1 MKGKEMIE
9 IVLISSGCLGI
20 GIALGVF
27 LFKKRAENRLTE
39 IETKAQRILS
49 EAEKEAN
56 NIRKD
61 AALQAKDILFQTK
74 LEFEKETKEKKE
86 QLHVLEKRL
95 LHKEETLDRK
105 MEQVERRDARLL
117 EKEKSL
123 ERMELDLKKKGQE
136 YDRLIEEQQ
145 KRLEEI
151 AGISKEEAKSILISS
166 LEEEAKQ
173 EASKLIR
180 RIESEAKEIAD
191 RKAQEIIALAI
202 KRFSGEYVAENT
214 VSVVTLPNEEM
225 KGRII
230 GREGRNIRA
239 IEAATGVDII
249 IDDTPEAVILSAF
262 NPIRR
267 EVARISLQR
276 LIEDGRI
283 HPGRIEE
290 VVAKVDKEIEASIKE
305 AGEQAA
311 FDVGVHGIHQELIK
325 LLGKLK
331 YRSSYAQNVL
341 RHSKEVSFL
350 CGIMAAELGL
360 NVKQAKRAG
369 LLHDIGK
376 AVDHEVEGPHA
387 LIGADLAKKYGEPP
401 QIVHAIAAHHE
412 DVPPDSVLA
421 VLVQAADTL
430 SGARPGAR
438 QETYESYVK
447 RLEDLERIAMSFHGV
462 TKSYAVQ
469 AGRELRIMVESR
481 LVDDNEAYMLCKEIA
496 KRIEK
501 ELTYPGQIKVT
512 VIRETRAVD
521 YAR

>member
-1 MKGKEMIE
+1 MFE
-9 IVLISSGCLGI
+9 IVLISFVSLGI
-20 GIALGVF
+20 GIGIGVF
-27 LFKKRAENRLTE
+27 FFKRKAERRLQE
-39 IETKAQRILS
+39 IEAKAQKIIS

-56 NIRKD
+56 NLRKD

-74 LEFEKETKEKKE
+74 LEFERETKEKKE
-86 QLHVLEKRL
+86 QLQALEKRL

-105 MEQVERRDARLL
+105 MEQVERRESRLL
-117 EKEKSL
+117 EKEKSIERL
-123 ERMELDLKKKGQE
+123 EVELKRKE
-136 YDRLIEEQQ
+136 EEVARLLEEQHKKLQ
-145 KRLEEI
+145 EI
-151 AGISKEEAKSILISS
+151 AGITKEEAKSILIAS
-166 LEEEAKQ
+166 LEEEARQ
-173 EASKLIR
+173 EAAKMVR
-180 RIESEAKEIAD
+180 RIEAEAKEVAD
-191 RKAQEIIALAI
+191 RKAQEILALAI
-202 KRFSGEYVAENT
+202 KRYAGDYVAENT

-262 NPIRR
+262 NPVRR

-290 VVAKVDKEIEASIKE
+290 VVAKVDKEIEAAIKE

-311 FDVGVHGIHQELIK
+311 FDVGVHGIHHELIK
-325 LLGKLK
+325 LLGRLK

-350 CGIMAAELGL
+350 AGIMAAELGL

-376 AVDHEVEGPHA
+376 AVDHEIEGPHA
-387 LIGADLAKKYGEPP
+387 LIGADLAKRYGEPP
-401 QIVHAIAAHHE
+401 QVVHAIAAHHE
-412 DVPPDSVLA
+412 DVTPESVLA

-447 RLEDLERIAMSFHGV
+447 RLEELERIAMSFHGV
-462 TKSYAVQ
+462 TKSYAIQ

-481 LVDDNEAYMLCKEIA
+481 LVDDDEAYMLCKEIA

-512 VIRETRAVD
+512 VIRETRAVE

>member
-1 MKGKEMIE
+1 MVETI
-9 IVLISSGCLGI
+9 IISSICLGI
-20 GIALGVF
+20 GIGIGAL
-27 LFKKRAENRLTE
+27 LFKKRAETRLTE
-39 IETKAQRILS
+39 IEAKAQRIIA

-56 NIRKD
+56 NLRKD

-74 LEFEKETKEKKE
+74 LEFERETKEKKE
-86 QLHVLEKRL
+86 QLQALEKRL
-95 LHKEETLDRK
+95 LHKEESLDRK
-105 MEQVERRDARLL
+105 MEQVERKESRLL
-117 EKEKSL
+117 EREKSIERL
-123 ERMELDLKKKGQE
+123 EADLKRKNEEAERLVQE
-136 YDRLIEEQQ
+136 QHRKLQ
-145 KRLEEI
+145 EI
-151 AGISKEEAKSILISS
+151 AGITKEEAKAILIASM
-166 LEEEAKQ
+166 EEEARQ
-173 EASKLIR
+173 EAAKLVR
-180 RIESEAKEIAD
+180 RIEVEAKEHAD
-191 RKAQEIIALAI
+191 RKAQEILALAV
-202 KRFSGEYVAENT
+202 KRYAGDYVAENT

-290 VVAKVDKEIEASIKE
+290 VVAKVDKEIEAAIKE

-311 FDVGVHGIHQELIK
+311 FDVGVHGIHMELIK
-325 LLGKLK
+325 LLGRLK

-350 CGIMAAELGL
+350 AGIMAAELGL

-387 LIGADLAKKYGEPP
+387 LIGADLAKRYGEPP
-401 QIVHAIAAHHE
+401 QVVHAIAAHHE
-412 DVPPDSVLA
+412 DIPPESVLA

-462 TKSYAVQ
+462 TKSYAIQ
-469 AGRELRIMVESR
+469 AGRELRIMVENR
-481 LVDDNEAYMLCKEIA
+481 LVDDDEAYMLCKEIA

-512 VIRETRAVD
+512 VIRETRAVE